1 MIPFHQIPAN
11 IRVPLFYAEVDN
23 SQANTA
29 QTTQRALILAQITRD
44 GTATPNVPAI
54 SQGSDDAI
62 DAGGVGSMLALMLAA
77 YRTNDAFGEVWY
89 LPLADASGATAA
101 TGRVTI
107 TQAPTAAG
115 TFYLYVAGVRIAQP
129 VQPTQSVSDI
139 ATALVATIQQ
149 TPGIPA
155 TVEASSGTVN
165 FTARNAGPAGN
176 EIDLRVN
183 YLGTPGG
190 EVLPTGMAYTIT
202 PMAGG
207 ATAPDLSAA
216 LDALGDMAF
225 DFIVC
230 PYTDT
235 VSLDAIKAFLDDI
248 NGRWSWQQMLYGHAF
263 TAARGTLGTLVA
275 TGTARNDQ
283 HASIMGFN
291 DSPTPG
297 WIWAA
302 SLAGASAVS
311 LRTDPATPLQ
321 TLPLLGVLAP
331 PVQSRFA
338 LSDRNALLYDGI
350 STFTVGDDGTVA
362 IENLISTYQKN
373 AFGQPDDSYLEVETL
388 FTLSTVLRHLRA
400 VITSKYG
407 RVKLADDGTRYAA
420 GSNIVTP
427 NVIRSDLIATYQT
440 DEDDG
445 LVQDSDVFA
454 KGLIV
459 ERNAGNPNRV
469 DALWPGILINQ
480 LRIFALLAQFR
491 LTAPVAVS

>member
-29 QTTQRALILAQITRD
+29 QTTQRALILAQITAD
-44 GTATPNVPAI
+44 GTAPPNVPAI
-54 SQGSDDAI
+54 SQGSADAI
-62 DAGGVGSMLALMLAA
+62 NAGGVGSMLALMLAA
-77 YRTNDAFGEVWY
+77 YRVNDAFGEVWY
-89 LPLADASGATAA
+89 LPLLDASGATAA
-101 TGRVTI
+101 SGQLTI
-107 TQAPTAAG
+107 TDPPTAAG
-115 TFYLYVAGVRIAQP
+115 TLYLYIAGVRIAQP
-129 VQPTQSVSDI
+129 VQPTQSASDI
-139 ATALVATIQQ
+139 ATALVATIGQ
-149 TPGIPA
+149 TQGIPVTA
-155 TVEASSGTVN
+155 SASSGTVN
-165 FTARNAGPAGN
+165 FTARNAGPCGN
-176 EIDLRVN
+176 EIDLRTN

-190 EVLPTGMAYTIT
+190 EVTPQGMTFTLA
-202 PMAGG
+202 PMTGG

-230 PYTDT
+230 PYTDPA
-235 VSLDAIKAFLDDI
+235 SLDTMKTFLDDI
-248 NGRWSWQQMLYGHAF
+248 NGRWSWQQMLYGHTFA
-263 TAARGTLGTLVA
+263 AARGTLGQLVSI
-275 TGTARNDQ
+275 GTARNDQ

-291 DSPTPG
+291 DSPTPA
-297 WIWAA
+297 WIWAV

-311 LRTDPATPLQ
+311 LRADPATPLQ
-321 TLPLLGVLAP
+321 TLPLIGVLAP

-338 LSDRNALLYDGI
+338 LSDRNSLLYDGI
-350 STFTVGDDGTVA
+350 ATFTVGDDGTVS

-400 VITSKYG
+400 VITSKYA
-407 RVKLADDGTRYAA
+407 RVKLADDGTRFAS
-420 GSNIVTP
+420 GSNVVTP
-427 NVIRSDLIATYQT
+427 NIIRADLIATYQT
-440 DEDDG
+440 DEENG
-445 LVQDSDVFA
+445 LVQDSDIFA

-491 LTAPVAVS
+491 LSA